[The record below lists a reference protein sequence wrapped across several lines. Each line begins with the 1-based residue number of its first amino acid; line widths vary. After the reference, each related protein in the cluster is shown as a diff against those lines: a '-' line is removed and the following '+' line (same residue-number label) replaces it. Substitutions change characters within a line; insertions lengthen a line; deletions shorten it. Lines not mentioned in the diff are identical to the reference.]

1 MMQPSQIT
9 KNNQADKMYQKKKNP
24 KIKPNLLHITYKQ
37 YETTM
42 SLANG
47 RLGLNGKWYR
57 KNQFKL

>member
-9 KNNQADKMYQKKKNP
+9 KNNQADKMYQKKKNL
-24 KIKPNLLHITYKQ
+24 KIKRNLLHITYKQ